1 MPWGTAASLTVS
13 VSASVSV
20 SVSVNAPLHGRIIP
34 SNSLFL
40 LKQAGLDLRE
50 KITEAIAQVDEKL
63 NLDDISEMDDVE
75 KLSMQKLI
83 RETLHQCYN
92 FGFEVNEYLGK
103 KEYISNITNHFII

>member
-1 MPWGTAASLTVS
+1 MPLGTAASLV
-13 VSASVSV
+13 VCILVSVSV
-20 SVSVNAPLHGRIIP
+20 SVSVNASLHRRIIP
-34 SNSLFL
+34 SFFSVFL

-103 KEYISNITNHFII
+103 IEYIFKYH